1 MMVVRRTSYPQVEP
15 RARDLMTRAV
25 AVVPPSL
32 PFGEAW
38 RLARHRR
45 ARLLLAP
52 RAAGWGGV
60 TPAVLEHALALG
72 LERVAVEA
80 ALWDAPAVEA
90 ATPEVTVRR
99 TLGPWTPFV
108 VVLEGET
115 PVGAVVR
122 EPGMGGALPRS
133 AADALRRLDPSIL
146 EVLRTAGRLG
156 EERGWAVAVVGGLVR
171 DLLLG
176 RLGTPLRDLDVAV
189 EGDGRALAR
198 RLARALGGEMRE
210 HPAFLT
216 ATVTLADGRGV
227 DVATARQERY
237 RAPGALPVVEPTSLQ
252 EDLARRDFSVN
263 ALAVRLDGVA
273 WGEVLD
279 PAGGLR
285 DLAGRRIRVL
295 HPLSFIEDPTRTF
308 RAARFAERLGLRLE
322 HTTRR
327 LLTAAAALP
336 VYGTLS
342 GERLMAELEAILAE
356 PAPAA
361 VLGRLGRL
369 GAFRLCL
376 PEYRFSREA
385 ANRLAE
391 AAACATALPLAHD
404 IVVALYLL
412 ALSAHLATG
421 PGEAWVARW
430 GAPAPMREAIARARA
445 ESPGV
450 AGRLEAAA
458 GPAEAYGV
466 LREVGEL
473 TAAWAWVLADRPG
486 ARRWVDEHAGRWRAL
501 APLLTGDDLKVL
513 GLAPGP
519 LFGRILSEL
528 RTAQVAGRLQNR
540 EDAVGWVRRALA
552 VDAGSDTANGSSP
565 DSKGG

>member
-1 MMVVRRTSYPQVEP
+1 MVVRRTTYPQVEP
-15 RARDLMTRAV
+15 RARDLMVRAI

-32 PFGEAW
+32 AFGEAR
-38 RLARHRR
+38 RLARHCR
-45 ARLLLAP
+45 ARLLLAR

-60 TPAVLEHALALG
+60 TAAVVERALALG
-72 LERVAVEA
+72 LERVAVAA
-80 ALWDAPAVEA
+80 ALWDAPVVAA

-99 TLGPWTPFV
+99 TLGPGTPFA

-115 PVGAVVR
+115 PVGALLR

-133 AADALRRLDPSIL
+133 AAAALHRLDPDSLEIL
-146 EVLRTAGRLG
+146 RAAGRLG
-156 EERGWAVAVVGGLVR
+156 EERGWPVAVVGGLVR

-176 RLGTPLRDLDVAV
+176 RPAAPLRDLDVAV

-198 RLARALGGEMRE
+198 HLARALGGEARE

-216 ATVTLADGRGV
+216 ATVTLADGRRV

-237 RAPGALPVVEPTSLQ
+237 RAPGALPVVEPASLQ

-263 ALAVRLDGVA
+263 ALAVRLDGAA
-273 WGEVLD
+273 WGAVLD

-285 DLAGRRIRVL
+285 DLAGRRLRVL
-295 HPLSFIEDPTRTF
+295 HPLSFIEDPTRAF
-308 RAARFAERLGLRLE
+308 RAARFAERLGLRLAP
-322 HTTRR
+322 TTGR

-336 VYGTLS
+336 VYGPLS

-369 GAFRLCL
+369 GAFRICL
-376 PEYRFSREA
+376 PAYRYPREA
-385 ANRLAE
+385 ASRLAE
-391 AAACATALPLAHD
+391 AAAAAAALPLAPD
-404 IVVALYLL
+404 TVAGLYLL
-412 ALSAHLATG
+412 ALSGHLATG
-421 PGEAWVARW
+421 AAEAWVARW
-430 GAPAPMREAIARARA
+430 GARAPLREAIARAHA
-445 ESPGV
+445 EAPRV
-450 AGRLEAAA
+450 AGRLEAAGGSA
-458 GPAEAYGV
+458 AAYGV
-466 LREVGEL
+466 LRDVGEL
-473 TAAWAWVLADRPG
+473 TAAWAWVVAERPG
-486 ARRWVDEHAGRWRAL
+486 ARRWIGAHLGRWRVL
-501 APLLTGDDLKVL
+501 PPLLTGGDLKAL

-519 LFGRILSEL
+519 RFGRLLAEL
-528 RTAQVAGRLQNR
+528 RVAQIAGRLHTR

-552 VDAGSDTANGSSP
+552 VDAGSGTANGSSP

>member
-1 MMVVRRTSYPQVEP
+1 MVVRRTTYPQVEA
-15 RARDLMTRAV
+15 RARDLMVRAI

-32 PFGEAW
+32 PFGEAR

-45 ARLLLAP
+45 ARLLLAR

-60 TPAVLEHALALG
+60 TAAVLEHALALG
-72 LERVAVEA
+72 LERVPVEA
-80 ALWDAPAVEA
+80 ALWDAPVVEA

-99 TLGPWTPFV
+99 TLGPGTPFA

-115 PVGAVVR
+115 PVGALMR

-133 AADALRRLDPSIL
+133 AAAALHRLDPASL
-146 EVLRTAGRLG
+146 EILRTAGRLG
-156 EERGWAVAVVGGLVR
+156 EERGWAVAAVGGLVR

-176 RLGTPLRDLDVAV
+176 RLATPLRDLDVVV

-198 RLARALGGEMRE
+198 HLARTLGGKARE

-216 ATVTLADGRGV
+216 ATVTLADGRRV
-227 DVATARQERY
+227 DVATARRERY
-237 RAPGALPVVEPTSLQ
+237 RAPGALPVVEPASLR

-263 ALAVRLDGVA
+263 ALAVRLDGAA

-285 DLAGRRIRVL
+285 DLAGRRLRVL
-295 HPLSFIEDPTRTF
+295 HPLSFIEDPTRIF
-308 RAARFAERLGLRLE
+308 RAARFAERLGLRLAP
-322 HTTRR
+322 TTRR
-327 LLTAAAALP
+327 LLTTAAALP
-336 VYGTLS
+336 VYGILS
-342 GERLMAELEAILAE
+342 GERLMAELEATLAE

-361 VLGRLGRL
+361 VLGRVGRL
-369 GAFRLCL
+369 GAFRVCL
-376 PEYRFSREA
+376 PEYRFTREA
-385 ANRLAE
+385 ASRLAE
-391 AAACATALPLAHD
+391 AAACTAALPLAPD
-404 IVVALYLL
+404 TVVGLYLL

-430 GAPAPMREAIARARA
+430 GTPAPMREAIARARA
-445 ESPGV
+445 EAPGV
-450 AGRLEAAA
+450 AGRLQAAA
-458 GPAEAYGV
+458 GSAAAYGV

-473 TAAWAWVLADRPG
+473 TAAWAWVVAEQSG
-486 ARRWVDEHAGRWRAL
+486 ARRWVDAHLGRWRVL
-501 APLLTGDDLKVL
+501 PPLLAGDDLKAL

-519 LFGRILSEL
+519 LFGRLLADL
-528 RTAQVAGRLQNR
+528 RTAQVAGRLHTR
-540 EDAVGWVRRALA
+540 EQAVGWVRRALA
-552 VDAGSDTANGSSP
+552 VDAGSGTANGSSA